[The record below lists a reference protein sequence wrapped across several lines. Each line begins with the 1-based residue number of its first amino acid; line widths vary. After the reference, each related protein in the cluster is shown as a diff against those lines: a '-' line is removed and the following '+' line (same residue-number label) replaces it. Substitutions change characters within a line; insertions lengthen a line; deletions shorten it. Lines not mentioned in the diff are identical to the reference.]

1 MKNKDKIILTI
12 KEADIILDLVDKITI
27 ESDKGNLFEV
37 QDAKEK
43 IYKLLGFD
51 WE

>member
-12 KEADIILDLVDKITI
+12 EDADIILDLVDKIVI
-27 ESDKGNLFEV
+27 ESNKGNLFEV
-37 QDAKEK
+37 QDAKEE
-43 IYKLLGFD
+43 IYRLLGFD